1 MNKGEAKEYLKNTDL
16 IEINLEILKK
26 ACKALKN
33 DPGFLIDYPDCLGM
47 YFKDIEPSAWH
58 NVLSLEM
65 KEPKILFNKLRLI
78 SYLVF
83 SNDNL
88 DTYLRVITNAEIS
101 QALALSKIEFDQINV
116 LFAFSSKNFYFGYC
130 KKDNKYIVYLIKK

>member
-101 QALALSKIEFDQINV
+101 QALALSKIECNCCYNQKHSLYVEEHKSLLFDNV
-116 LFAFSSKNFYFGYC
+116 MH
-130 KKDNKYIVYLIKK
+130 IVWH